1 METMLSA
8 LFQRAGAA
16 SERLVRRFMPDPF
29 ALVLLLTLVSL
40 VLGVAVIPDVPDAAP
55 RTLAGRASEV
65 VSLWTSGFGNA
76 EILKFGFQII
86 LIVVTGE
93 AIAESPPAQKLLA
106 RLSALPRT
114 PAQALMVVSTF
125 AVVSGWLHWGFGL
138 ISSALLSVPMRF
150 MACGNVIPG
159 RLLGVF
165 MTNRDSAGAAQL
177 NLGLRPKKASLSFCD
192 IASPTSARSL
202 MAIGGKTI
210 PMQNLEWVR
219 TFRPLGALLGRLSPR
234 LLRRIDPGLATL
246 ARPVDAFLGRLRGGD
261 LESPAGLKVQEMSIP
276 DFLAHAPRLIAHY
289 AVRPLWSEDELGWL
303 VGLAAQNTRLGAFTI
318 RAIVDHTSATI
329 GCFVYYAS
337 PGRTAHVLNIL
348 SLPGRE
354 VGVLGAMFR
363 HLEDTGHLEARGR
376 AQPALMA
383 GLGLQ
388 RWLVFRHRAFAMAL
402 TRVPEVNDAI
412 VRGDIYVGGLAG
424 EDWSRL
430 MCDFG

>member
-1 METMLSA
+1 MLSA
-8 LFQRAGAA
+8 TSHIAIRAIQPRDSLSIAPDCPAPQSEPVGQTDRQASRKGVARPMTTADVPAVAGLFLKIFRGIDKPAGADLKGYLHA
-16 SERLVRRFMPDPF
+16 
-29 ALVLLLTLVSL
+29 LTLGS
-40 VLGVAVIPDVPDAAP
+40 PSYSEAAG
-55 RTLAGRASEV
+55 TH
-65 VSLWTSGFGNA
+65 
-76 EILKFGFQII
+76 IYQ
-86 LIVVTGE
+86 
-93 AIAESPPAQKLLA
+93 Q
-106 RLSALPRT
+106 
-114 PAQALMVVSTF
+114 QD
-125 AVVSGWLHWGFGL
+125 GL

-192 IASPTSARSL
+192 SASPTSARSL

-219 TFRPLGALLGRLSPR
+219 TFRPLGALLGRHSPR
-234 LLRRIDPGLATL
+234 VLRRIEPGLAAL
-246 ARPVDAFLGRLRGGD
+246 LRPVDAFLGRLRGDDNIEGA
-261 LESPAGLKVQEMSIP
+261 AGAKVLEMSVA

-318 RAIVDHTSATI
+318 RAIEDRSGTLL

-348 SLPGRE
+348 SLPGQE

-363 HLEDTGHLEARGR
+363 YLEDTGHVEARGR

>member
-1 METMLSA
+1 MTTA
-8 LFQRAGAA
+8 DVPAVAGLFLKIFRGIDKPA
-16 SERLVRRFMPDPF
+16 SPDLNGYLH
-29 ALVLLLTLVSL
+29 ALTLGS
-40 VLGVAVIPDVPDAAP
+40 PSYSE
-55 RTLAGRASEV
+55 TAG
-65 VSLWTSGFGNA
+65 T
-76 EILKFGFQII
+76 QIY
-86 LIVVTGE
+86 
-93 AIAESPPAQKLLA
+93 Q
-106 RLSALPRT
+106 
-114 PAQALMVVSTF
+114 QQD
-125 AVVSGWLHWGFGL
+125 GL

-192 IASPTSARSL
+192 SASPTSAKSL

-219 TFRPLGALLGRLSPR
+219 TFRPLSALLGRHSPR
-234 LLRRIDPGLATL
+234 FLRRIDPGLATL
-246 ARPVDAFLGRLRGGD
+246 LRPFDTLLGWLRGDDDIKG
-261 LESPAGLKVQEMSIP
+261 PAGAKVLEMSVP
-276 DFLAHAPRLIAHY
+276 DFLAHAPGFIAHY

-303 VGLAAQNTRLGAFTI
+303 VGLAAQNTRLGTFTI
-318 RAIVDHTSATI
+318 RAIEDCSGTLI

-348 SLPGRE
+348 SLPDHE

-363 HLEDTGHLEARGR
+363 YLEDTGHVEARGR
-376 AQPALMA
+376 TQPVLMA

-402 TRVPEVNDAI
+402 TRVPEVNAAI
-412 VRGDIYVGGLAG
+412 ARGDIYVGGLAG